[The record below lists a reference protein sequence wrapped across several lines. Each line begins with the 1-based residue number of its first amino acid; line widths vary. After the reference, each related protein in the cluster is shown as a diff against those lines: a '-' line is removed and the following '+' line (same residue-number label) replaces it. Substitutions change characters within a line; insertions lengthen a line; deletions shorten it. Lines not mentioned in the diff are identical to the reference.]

1 MTAQLA
7 TNELSAVND
16 EPFNVLIILQENGQI
31 IFNTLNEMAKV
42 WNNNFSGSAYTI
54 SAPPV
59 MGNDD
64 RDNYLYRIKYF
75 NWCEQQVNKVVMG
88 FNLAGMRQDNELGE
102 KVPLLSTW
110 SPQTLN
116 LYDQRIQNN
125 IKSIQNEINL
135 LQHMFE
141 IYELREG

>member
-1 MTAQLA
+1 MTAILQQVD
-7 TNELSAVND
+7 SGK
-16 EPFNVLIILQENGQI
+16 PFNVLIILQENGQI

-42 WNNNFSGSAYTI
+42 WNNNFSGYAYTI

-59 MGNDD
+59 MGNGDW
-64 RDNYLYRIKYF
+64 DNYLYRIKYF

-88 FNLAGMRQDNELGE
+88 FNLVGMRQDNELGE